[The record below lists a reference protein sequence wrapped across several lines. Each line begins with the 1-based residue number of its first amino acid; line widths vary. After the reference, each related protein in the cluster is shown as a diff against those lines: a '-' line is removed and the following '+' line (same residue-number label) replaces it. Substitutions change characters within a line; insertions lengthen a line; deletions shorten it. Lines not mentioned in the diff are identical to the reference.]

1 MDTAVHDDYSLA
13 RVPRSARKHWFPI
26 AVQRFGQVSALSQF
40 LLGATLGYA
49 LNFWDAAL
57 AFLLGSLILEVVITV
72 VGIIGQKEGMQT
84 SLLTRWTGFG
94 EVGSSLVGLAIAMS
108 LIGWFGVQ
116 SAISAESLDALMPG
130 LLPVPVWSIIFGLLV
145 TAVVAFGFKGM
156 QWLANITVP
165 LFLVLV
171 GWSVVSEL
179 SRHSITDL
187 MSRDP
192 AGEPMSVLAGA
203 GIVAGGFIV
212 GAIITSDMTRFNRT
226 SMDVVK
232 VTVVG
237 ITLGELVI
245 GMAGVLLAHAAQSGN
260 IVAIVT
266 SAVGWVGLLIIVTG
280 TLKINDWNLYSSV
293 LGLVNFASTTLNKA
307 LPHLLTTLV
316 IGVIGTL
323 LAAFGILQGF
333 IPFLTVLAAAFPPI
347 AGIMVAEYFVVRK
360 FRPQLDAT
368 RDLGTLPPT
377 APRVVPA
384 TIVIWLVA
392 SLAGYF
398 LTWGIPSITAL
409 LVSFTLYVVAGKLG
423 LVRGVGEVPT
433 DNDSAVA
440 RAEGPLVAE
449 PQHRTDA

>member
-1 MDTAVHDDYSLA
+1 MEATAHDDYSLQ
-13 RVPRSARKHWFPI
+13 RVPKTARSHWFPI

-49 LNFWDAAL
+49 LSFWDAAL
-57 AFLLGSLILEVVITV
+57 AFLIGSVILEIVITI

-94 EVGSSLVGLAIAMS
+94 EIGSSLVGLAIAMS
-108 LIGWFGVQ
+108 LIGWFGIQ
-116 SAISAESLDALMPG
+116 SAISAESLDSLMPG
-130 LLPVPVWSIIFGLLV
+130 VMPIELWSILFGLLV

-156 QWLANITVP
+156 QWLANVTVP
-165 LFLVLV
+165 LFLILV
-171 GWSVVSEL
+171 GWSVISEL
-179 SRHSITDL
+179 SQHSLADL
-187 MSRDP
+187 MSREP

-203 GIVAGGFIV
+203 GVVAGGFIV

-226 SMDVVK
+226 PGDVVK

-237 ITLGELVI
+237 ITLGEFVI

-293 LGLVNFASTTLNKA
+293 LGLVNFVSTTFNRA
-307 LPHLLTTLV
+307 LPHLATTLV
-316 IGVIGTL
+316 IGVVGTL

-333 IPFLTVLAAAFPPI
+333 IPFLTILGAAFPPI
-347 AGIMVAEYFVVRK
+347 AGIMVAEYFVVRR

-368 RDLGTLPPT
+368 RDAGTLPAS
-377 APRVVPA
+377 APRIVPA
-384 TIVIWLVA
+384 TLIIWAVSSLV
-392 SLAGYF
+392 GYF
-398 LTWGIPSITAL
+398 VTWGIPSITAL
-409 LVSFTLYVVAGKLG
+409 VLSFVLYIVAGKLG
-423 LVRGVGEVPT
+423 WVRGVGSVPT
-433 DNDSAVA
+433 DNDTAVA
-440 RAEGPLVAE
+440 GAEGPVVDEQAG
-449 PQHRTDA
+449 R